1 MTDKQILEIV
11 KQRDEYP
18 ISIEINNDNAK
29 GEPKLTIKAR
39 FETQTITEDELRQ
52 KTEMVRKVW
61 NEQQKKLSEGSQ

>member
-1 MTDKQILEIV
+1 MEKQILEIV

-39 FETQTITEDELRQ
+39 FEVENMTEADLHQ
-52 KTEMVRKVW
+52 KVEMVRNVW
-61 NEQQKKLSEGSQ
+61 FKEQEKLSGGSD